1 MRYLNPKHLNLEEMW
16 KVYNL
21 SKGSFATENLEDLS
35 LPIFFG
41 DMINKLPQGAY
52 LRIVGIFVGKKLEEV
67 IKIDSLEMVSIFMN
81 GMIKNELIS
90 FHRFVED
97 LNGR

>member
-1 MRYLNPKHLNLEEMW
+1 MKYLNPKHLNLENMW
-16 KVYNL
+16 KVYRL

-35 LPIFFG
+35 LPVFFG
-41 DMINKLPQGAY
+41 DMINNLPQGAY
-52 LRIVGIFVGKKLEEV
+52 LRIVGLFVNKKIEEV
-67 IKIDSLEMVSIFMN
+67 IKIDSLEMASIFVG